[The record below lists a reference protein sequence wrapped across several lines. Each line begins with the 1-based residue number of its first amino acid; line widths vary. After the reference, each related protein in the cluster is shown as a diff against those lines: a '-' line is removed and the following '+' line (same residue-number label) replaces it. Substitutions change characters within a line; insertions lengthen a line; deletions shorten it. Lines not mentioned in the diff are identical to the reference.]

1 MKRKISEKEK
11 LENANRNI
19 LPYDKLVDIKYR
31 DVKSNSWFDIN
42 KTKLDDFE
50 INIINNSKIEKK
62 LIKCKKL
69 ILSPTI
75 EQQNELKLWIE
86 GYRKIYNETLTVIKR
101 MIKNKEPKICDWKY
115 IRTYKMLN
123 IKNNIIDQYN
133 IPSNTADGAF
143 MDVCRNL
150 KSCLSNLKNK
160 NIKHFKMRYIKQS
173 KQQQCIYIPKGSI
186 KENGFSV
193 RKLGN
198 MLNIENYD
206 YKNIKHD
213 CKLLYRNNEFS
224 LLIPEDI
231 KQKNNNSNKVMSIDP
246 GIKTFLTGISN
257 NSIYKFGNNL
267 SDVIRKDL
275 DRIDYLN
282 KDLNK
287 RRKQLIKI
295 AYERIKNRIKDMH
308 WKCINHIINKSNVGT
323 IILGNWSTKSIC
335 SNKKYLDKT
344 IKRISM
350 SLNFYKFKER
360 LRFKC
365 QENKVQLILTNEAYT
380 SKICCKCGHTN
391 DKFTNRILNC
401 TNCKYS
407 IDRDINGSCNILL
420 KNL

>member
-173 KQQQCIYIPKGSI
+173 KQQQCIYS
-186 KENGFSV
+186 
-193 RKLGN
+193 
-198 MLNIENYD
+198 
-206 YKNIKHD
+206 
-213 CKLLYRNNEFS
+213 
-224 LLIPEDI
+224 
-231 KQKNNNSNKVMSIDP
+231 
-246 GIKTFLTGISN
+246 
-257 NSIYKFGNNL
+257 
-267 SDVIRKDL
+267 
-275 DRIDYLN
+275 
-282 KDLNK
+282 K
-287 RRKQLIKI
+287 R
-295 AYERIKNRIKDMH
+295 
-308 WKCINHIINKSNVGT
+308 
-323 IILGNWSTKSIC
+323 
-335 SNKKYLDKT
+335 
-344 IKRISM
+344 
-350 SLNFYKFKER
+350 FY
-360 LRFKC
+360 
-365 QENKVQLILTNEAYT
+365 
-380 SKICCKCGHTN
+380 
-391 DKFTNRILNC
+391 
-401 TNCKYS
+401 
-407 IDRDINGSCNILL
+407 
-420 KNL
+420 